1 MGVNGFTQRMHDTKQ
16 FVPRQIDE
24 VYYLHTLTMLR
35 ASPHSD
41 CFDLGLVRMKIC
53 IILQIRSFVDIILPG
68 PRTPL
73 SEQFP
78 TDSGGGGLG
87 NKQR

>member
-24 VYYLHTLTMLR
+24 VYYLHILTKKKKF
-35 ASPHSD
+35 S
-41 CFDLGLVRMKIC
+41 C
-53 IILQIRSFVDIILPG
+53 IHVDIILPG

-87 NKQR
+87 NRQR